1 MVNGPDNS
9 GVTSY
14 AYYAPTSGH
23 AHSSL
28 FELQVFHND
37 SPPRR
42 EDDKDGHYKFELGE
56 NLTSRYKIHS
66 KMGEGTFGQVLEC
79 WDRENKE
86 MVAIKIVR
94 GVSKYRE
101 AAMIEI
107 DVLQKL
113 GRNDKYGNRCVQ
125 IRNWFDYRN
134 HICIVFEK
142 LGPSLYDFLRKNSYH
157 SFPIDTVREIGRQ
170 LLECVAFMHDLH
182 LIHTDLKPENIL
194 LVSPEYVKVPE
205 YRGAVRSSK
214 GNLYFRR
221 VPKSSAIKVIDFGS
235 TVYESKDLDYTVS
248 TRHYRAPEV
257 ILGLGWNYPCDI
269 WSVGCILVELCT
281 GEALFQTHENLEH
294 LAMMERVLGPLPSHM
309 LKRADRH
316 AEKYVRR
323 GWLDWPEGA
332 SSRESIKAV
341 DKLLRLQNLIMDHVD
356 HSAGDLIH
364 LLRGLLTYDPIHRLT
379 AREALQHPFLNM
391 DQSRR

>member
-1 MVNGPDNS
+1 MEIERLTEFPLTRMDPRPRKRVRLGWDVPETPKAQVGMVNGPDNL

-113 GRNDKYGNRCVQ
+113 GRHDKYG
-125 IRNWFDYRN
+125 
-134 HICIVFEK
+134 
-142 LGPSLYDFLRKNSYH
+142 
-157 SFPIDTVREIGRQ
+157 
-170 LLECVAFMHDLH
+170 
-182 LIHTDLKPENIL
+182 
-194 LVSPEYVKVPE
+194 
-205 YRGAVRSSK
+205 
-214 GNLYFRR
+214 
-221 VPKSSAIKVIDFGS
+221 
-235 TVYESKDLDYTVS
+235 
-248 TRHYRAPEV
+248 
-257 ILGLGWNYPCDI
+257 
-269 WSVGCILVELCT
+269 
-281 GEALFQTHENLEH
+281 
-294 LAMMERVLGPLPSHM
+294 
-309 LKRADRH
+309 
-316 AEKYVRR
+316 
-323 GWLDWPEGA
+323 
-332 SSRESIKAV
+332 SR
-341 DKLLRLQNLIMDHVD
+341 
-356 HSAGDLIH
+356 
-364 LLRGLLTYDPIHRLT
+364 
-379 AREALQHPFLNM
+379 
-391 DQSRR
+391 